1 MPGGDTA
8 QGRGLAALTLWGV
21 GGEEAGLAG
30 VFAVTGSVMSVVM
43 DSAVSVV
50 TGPAVNVVDGEGVA
64 FPAEHTEQGM
74 APKVTQVAP
83 LGLLHPRPPPPG
95 IKNLSL

>member
-30 VFAVTGSVMSVVM
+30 VSAVTGSVMSVVM
-43 DSAVSVV
+43 DSAMSVV
-50 TGPAVNVVDGEGVA
+50 TGPAMNVVDGEGVA
-64 FPAEHTEQGM
+64 FPAEHRAEHGSQGD
-74 APKVTQVAP
+74 PGGSPWPST
-83 LGLLHPRPPPPG
+83 PPPPTPG
-95 IKNLSL
+95 H

>member
-30 VFAVTGSVMSVVM
+30 VFAVTGSVMSAVM

-64 FPAEHTEQGM
+64 FPAEHTEQSM
-74 APKVTQVAP
+74 ATQVAP
-83 LGLLHPRPPPPG
+83 LGLLLPRPPPPG
-95 IKNLSL
+95 IKYLSV